1 LIGLLAG
8 CEKDPY
14 AADPKEYDND
24 LTEEAFRFLFDRFPH
39 ATNVVAYCIVW
50 GYKIEPLPD
59 RFVAR
64 FADIKRDV
72 VSYSAV
78 KTEIV
83 GTNVTFRLRTDT
95 HAVALPVALFQVV
108 VLPTGDDGKK
118 TMEVAWTYEN
128 QSKREIVA
136 VDEDGSGSAK
146 FSVVRDIT
154 PGSSTKTNRRTEQRP
169 LAH

>member
-1 LIGLLAG
+1 MKSLLPFIVLIGLLAG

-64 FADIKRDV
+64 FADSNCSGLKRWFV
-72 VSYSAV
+72 
-78 KTEIV
+78 
-83 GTNVTFRLRTDT
+83 
-95 HAVALPVALFQVV
+95 
-108 VLPTGDDGKK
+108 
-118 TMEVAWTYEN
+118 
-128 QSKREIVA
+128 
-136 VDEDGSGSAK
+136 
-146 FSVVRDIT
+146 
-154 PGSSTKTNRRTEQRP
+154 
-169 LAH
+169 